1 MKRIVIAVL
10 VLTFIFILG
19 GCSVFPK
26 YYSKSEVDDF
36 AKTVFGENVKYISVN
51 KQRSE
56 HYDQYVYEDEKGQQ
70 FTITAYAYQTNL
82 DGATLPGFYQAI
94 RESYQYDV
102 YMSHKEEL
110 DAVLDEMTDN
120 TGLYIVRYDWHENST
135 NVSIKES
142 PVDITI
148 GTKATGKELEE
159 VLKTYVEYY
168 LKMDEIL
175 SYNYDFKAGRDMENI
190 VFNYHVFISSM
201 DLKLFDERD
210 KFVEIAK
217 ADFSCSDDERWDETI
232 LYNHLYEQ
240 IDPEFFQ

>member
-10 VLTFIFILG
+10 VLTFTFILG
-19 GCSVFPK
+19 GCSISPV
-26 YYSKSEVDDF
+26 YHSKSEVDDF

-70 FTITAYAYQTNL
+70 FTITSYAYQTNL
-82 DGATLPGFYQAI
+82 DGATMPGYYKAI
-94 RESYQYDV
+94 RESYQYDI
-102 YMSHKEEL
+102 YMNHKEEL

-120 TGLYIVRYDWHENST
+120 TGLFIYNYDYHENT
-135 NVSIKES
+135 NNAFIKES

-148 GTKATGKELEE
+148 GTKASGKELEE
-159 VLKTYVEYY
+159 VLKIYAKYYV
-168 LKMDEIL
+168 KMDEIL
-175 SYNYDFKAGRDMENI
+175 SYNCDFIAGRNMENI
-190 VFNYHVFISSM
+190 RYNDHVFNSSI

-210 KFVEIAK
+210 KFVEITR
-217 ADFSCSDDERWDETI
+217 ADFSCSDEERWDEAT

-240 IDPEFFQ
+240 IAPEFFQ